1 MKKTYKTP
9 RSVVLKSYEH
19 LLQNLTFVAAS
30 GGNHSFGARGTSQSM
45 MSFESEGTGSISF
58 D

>member
-9 RSVVLKSYEH
+9 RSVVLKVADN
-19 LLQNLTFVAAS
+19 LMQLQWAAGS
-30 GGNHSFGARGTSQSM
+30 TINTDTESRGTSQSM